1 MATPLRVLMLE
12 DNPLDAEL
20 VLRELRRGGF
30 VPDWLRVESEE
41 AYLATLTPGFDII
54 LSDYDMPEFSAPRAL
69 ELLRQSGFDIPF
81 IIISGTIGEDVAVEA
96 MRQGASDYLLKDRL
110 ARLGLS
116 INTALEQAKLR
127 RVAAETQQKL
137 RQSEE
142 RFRQLA
148 ENIHEVFWS
157 TDVAKNQMLYVSPA
171 YETIWGRTC
180 ESLYAAPKTWM
191 EAIHPDDRDRV
202 IYAAVARQMEGTY
215 DEEYRIIRPDGSQ
228 RWIRDRAFPVRNEK
242 GEVYR
247 VVGLARDVTE
257 RQQAHEQ
264 LREQASL
271 LDKARDAIVVR
282 DLEHRITYWN
292 KGAEQ
297 LYGWAADDVAG
308 KKISELIYRDT
319 TAFEAAT
326 AAATEHGEWFGEI
339 EQVTKAGAR
348 ILVEARWTLV
358 RDEKGEPHSILA
370 INTDITERKQMEQQF
385 LRAQRLENIGTLAG
399 GIAHDLNN
407 VLSPILMS
415 IGLLRLS
422 SSDDRSKSMLTTI
435 ETSAKRGADMVR
447 QILSFARGVEGQRT
461 PLDVGLIIKDVR
473 HLVQETFPKNLQIQ
487 CSIADGLPTV
497 MGDHTQLHQIL
508 LNLCVNARDAM
519 PTGGVLT
526 ITAVST
532 AVDALAAST
541 QNEARACP
549 YVLIKV
555 IDTGTGMPPEVVDKI
570 FDPFFT
576 TKEVGKGT
584 GLGLSTVL
592 AIVKSHGG
600 FVDVQSEPGRGTT
613 FSISL
618 PSEVSTSEP
627 QLSLPI
633 EALPRGHGELIL
645 IVDDEA
651 AVRAIARET
660 LEAFGYR
667 VLAAA
672 DGTEALSLYS
682 VHQAEI
688 AAVVTDLMM
697 PVMDGCVTIKVL
709 QRINPSI
716 KVIAGSGIA
725 TEATSARMAELGV
738 KHFLPKPYT
747 TQDLLG
753 ALHRVLRSGG

>member
-1 MATPLRVLMLE
+1 MLE
-12 DNPLDAEL
+12 DNPFDAEL
-20 VLRELRRGGF
+20 VLRELGRGGF
-30 VPDWLRVESEE
+30 APEWQRVESE
-41 AYLATLTPGFDII
+41 ADFLATLSPGFDII
-54 LSDYDMPEFSAPRAL
+54 LSDYDMQEFTAPRAL
-69 ELLRQSGFDIPF
+69 ELLKQSGFDIPF

-96 MRQGASDYLLKDRL
+96 MRQGAADYLLKDRL

-116 INTALEQAKLR
+116 ITVALEQARLR
-127 RVAAETQQKL
+127 RAAQEAQQKL
-137 RQSEE
+137 RQGEE

-148 ENIHEVFWS
+148 ENIQEVFWS

-171 YETIWGRTC
+171 YEAIWGRTC
-180 ESLYAAPKTWM
+180 ESLYACPQTWM

-202 IYAAVARQMEGTY
+202 ICAAVARQMDGSY

-228 RWIRDRAFPVRNEK
+228 RWIRDRAFPVRNDC

-257 RQQAHEQ
+257 RKQSHEQ

-282 DLEHRITYWN
+282 DLGHRITYWN
-292 KGAEQ
+292 KGAEH
-297 LYGWAADDVAG
+297 LYGWEAAEVLG
-308 KKISELIYRDT
+308 RKISELLYRDPGP
-319 TAFEAAT
+319 FEEAT
-326 AAATEHGEWFGEI
+326 AAATEHGEWVGEL
-339 EQVTKAGAR
+339 EQVNKAGST
-348 ILVEARWTLV
+348 ILVEVRWTLV
-358 RDEKGEPHSILA
+358 RDERGGPHSILA
-370 INTDITERKQMEQQF
+370 INTDITEKRRMEQQF

-415 IGLLRLS
+415 IGLLRLTS
-422 SSDDRSKSMLTTI
+422 ADDRSRSMLTTI

-461 PLDVGLIIKDVR
+461 PLDVSLIIKDVR
-473 HLVQETFPKNLQIQ
+473 HLVRETFPKNIQ
-487 CSIADGLPTV
+487 VHCSIAEDLPAV
-497 MGDHTQLHQIL
+497 LGDHTQLHQIL

-519 PTGGVLT
+519 PAGGVLT

-541 QNEARACP
+541 QGEARACP

-555 IDTGTGMPPEVVDKI
+555 VDTGTGMPPEVVDKI

-600 FVDVQSEPGRGTT
+600 FLEVLSESGHGTT
-613 FSISL
+613 FSIFL
-618 PSEVSTSEP
+618 PSNIAAGGP
-627 QLSLPI
+627 QTGVFI

-645 IVDDEA
+645 LVDDEA

-667 VLAAA
+667 VLSAA
-672 DGTEALSLYS
+672 DGAEALSLYS

-688 AAVVTDLMM
+688 AVVITDLMM
-697 PVMDGCVTIKVL
+697 PVMDGRVTIQVL
-709 QRINPSI
+709 RRINPQVKI
-716 KVIAGSGIA
+716 IAGSGVA
-725 TEATSARMAELGV
+725 SEGTMVRMSELGV
-738 KHFLPKPYT
+738 EHFLPKPYT
-747 TQDLLG
+747 TQAVLD
-753 ALHRVLRSGG
+753 ALDRVLRPAG

>member
-1 MATPLRVLMLE
+1 MSIPLRVLMLE

-20 VLRELRRGGF
+20 VLRALRHGGYA
-30 VPDWLRVESEE
+30 PDWQRVESE
-41 AYLATLTPGFDII
+41 ADYLATLAPGFDII
-54 LSDYDMPEFSAPRAL
+54 LSDYEMPSFSAPRAL
-69 ELLRQSGFDIPF
+69 ELLKQSGFDIPF
-81 IIISGTIGEDVAVEA
+81 IIISGTIGEDVAVDA

-127 RVAAETQQKL
+127 RVALETQHKL

-180 ESLYAAPKTWM
+180 ESLYASPQTWM
-191 EAIHPDDRDRV
+191 EAVHPDDRDRV
-202 IYAAVARQMEGTY
+202 ICAAVARQLDGSY
-215 DEEYRIIRPDGSQ
+215 DEEYRIVRPDGSQ
-228 RWIRDRAFPVRNEK
+228 RWIRDRAFPVRNDK

-247 VVGLARDVTE
+247 VVGLARDVTD
-257 RQQAHEQ
+257 RVQSHEQ

-271 LDKARDAIVVR
+271 LDKARDAILVR

-297 LYGWAADDVAG
+297 LYGWEAAEVLG
-308 KKISELIYRDT
+308 RKISELIYRD
-319 TAFEAAT
+319 AGPFEAAT
-326 AAATEHGEWFGEI
+326 AVALEHGEWIGEL
-339 EQVTKAGAR
+339 EQVNRADVP

-358 RDEKGEPHSILA
+358 RDEKGAPHSILA
-370 INTDITERKQMEQQF
+370 INTDITEKKRMEQQF

-415 IGLLRLS
+415 IGLLRLT

-461 PLDVGLIIKDVR
+461 PLDVSLIIKDVQ
-473 HLVQETFPKNLQIQ
+473 HLVQETFPKNLQVH
-487 CSIADGLPTV
+487 CSIADDLPAV

-519 PTGGVLT
+519 PSGGMLT

-541 QNEARACP
+541 QSEARACP

-555 IDTGTGMPPEVVDKI
+555 IDTGTGMPPELVDKI

-600 FVDVQSEPGRGTT
+600 FLEVQSEPGRGTT
-613 FSISL
+613 FAIFL
-618 PSEVSTSEP
+618 PSNISSSEP
-627 QLSLPI
+627 QASLPV

-667 VLAAA
+667 VLSAA

-697 PVMDGCVTIKVL
+697 PVMDGSVTIQVL
-709 QRINPSI
+709 KRINPKV

-725 TEATSARMAELGV
+725 TEGTSARMAELGV

-747 TQDLLG
+747 TQDVLG
-753 ALHRVLRSGG
+753 ALNLVLRSAG